1 MPWDNHTNGLTAVE
15 NLEELRYQTS
25 LSFGR
30 DEDGE
35 DRREEDDPNPSLEW
49 FESRGF
55 SIGSLLR
62 DDVRISSRGVDG
74 VGTRESDPPSR
85 LYQQQQ
91 QPSRPPFPVPSS
103 STTQQ
108 HGNSEL
114 NSLRVDFDG
123 VFEDSV
129 PFSAYSEWMGDDTPS
144 SSTTDPIQ
152 SPELSIGYLLDGEG
166 GRGEYE
172 SDESD
177 TPRYSPPSR
186 VEGMQEEYYA
196 DEDRVRWRF

>member
-1 MPWDNHTNGLTAVE
+1 MNDQTRYDDIEELFYHTNPIFAS
-15 NLEELRYQTS
+15 Y
-25 LSFGR
+25 
-30 DEDGE
+30 EDGE
-35 DRREEDDPNPSLEW
+35 DRREDHPIPQNPSLEMLD
-49 FESRGF
+49 SRGV
-55 SIGSLLR
+55 SIESLLR
-62 DDVRISSRGVDG
+62 GNVRTFRRGFERGVE
-74 VGTRESDPPSR
+74 RESAPPR
-85 LYQQQQ
+85 LSQQL
-91 QPSRPPFPVPSS
+91 SRPPFPVPSS
-103 STTQQ
+103 TLQ
-108 HGNSEL
+108 HGNSQS

-123 VFEDSV
+123 VFEDSI
-129 PFSAYSEWMGDDTPS
+129 PYSAYSSWMGDDTPS

-177 TPRYSPPSR
+177 APRYSPPPR